1 MARRRHAVL
10 GLTPSEL
17 LSALFGAADRSDEGP
32 MHGDPSIQVMQLR
45 LRALGLFDG
54 EPDGRPSAGLS
65 ASLARFQRW
74 AGLRPTGDV
83 HEPRTRMA
91 LRDACRGAR
100 DAGRRPV
107 RGERWPG

>member
-1 MARRRHAVL
+1 MARRRRAVL

-17 LSALFGAADRSDEGP
+17 LAALFGAATDRQDES
-32 MHGDPSIQVMQLR
+32 HGDPSIQVMQLR

-74 AGLRPTGDV
+74 AGIRPTGDV
-83 HEPRTRMA
+83 HEPRTRLA